1 MADTVIRGKHRI
13 LLWTSTAGSQESQGL
28 SQEIQPVTGN
38 RHLQRESQKALLNP
52 PRQELA

>member
-1 MADTVIRGKHRI
+1 MADTVIRGKNRI